1 MKARRAGRV
10 KRKLQA
16 AQMCNQKEIIGQ
28 KKAPR
33 EAALELTASMGAKP

>member
-1 MKARRAGRV
+1 
-10 KRKLQA
+10 
-16 AQMCNQKEIIGQ
+16 MCDQKEKIGQ